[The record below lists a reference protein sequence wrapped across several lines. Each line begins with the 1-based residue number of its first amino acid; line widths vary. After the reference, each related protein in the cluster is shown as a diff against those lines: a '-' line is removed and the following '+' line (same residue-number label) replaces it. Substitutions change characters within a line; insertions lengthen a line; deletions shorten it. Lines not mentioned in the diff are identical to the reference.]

1 MTAISTPAPLT
12 HSNLAKKA
20 PKLRKPAPKT
30 VKAKPAAPAKQPVAK
45 PVAKP
50 AAKPVV
56 KPLAKPLAKPVA
68 KAPTKAVEKSLKP
81 LLAKKPKLVRDSF
94 TLPQADHDLIKQCK
108 KIAVT
113 SGRETKK
120 SEVIRAAMQSFAA
133 MSQAQQLAAYT
144 KLESIAV
151 GRPKAK

>member
-20 PKLRKPAPKT
+20 PKPSKLAPKT
-30 VKAKPAAPAKQPVAK
+30 VQAKPAAPAKQPVAK

-56 KPLAKPLAKPVA
+56 KPLAKPVA

-144 KLESIAV
+144 KLEPIAV

>member
-20 PKLRKPAPKT
+20 PKPSKLAPKT

-81 LLAKKPKLVRDSF
+81 LPAKKPKLVRDSF

-144 KLESIAV
+144 KLEPIAV

>member
-20 PKLRKPAPKT
+20 PKPSKPAPKT

-56 KPLAKPLAKPVA
+56 KPLAKPVA

-81 LLAKKPKLVRDSF
+81 LPAKKPKLVRDSF

-144 KLESIAV
+144 KLEPIAV

>member
-20 PKLRKPAPKT
+20 PKPSKPAPKT
-30 VKAKPAAPAKQPVAK
+30 VKAKPAAPAKQ

-81 LLAKKPKLVRDSF
+81 LPAKKPKLVRDSF

-144 KLESIAV
+144 KLEPIAV